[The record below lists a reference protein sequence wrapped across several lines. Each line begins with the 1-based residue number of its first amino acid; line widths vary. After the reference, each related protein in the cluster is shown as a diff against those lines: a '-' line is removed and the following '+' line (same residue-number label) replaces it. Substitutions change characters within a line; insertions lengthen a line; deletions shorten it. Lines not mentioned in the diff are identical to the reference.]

1 MNPSSRTEPQ
11 NSTTGPRSTGGKAAP
26 TQTPAN
32 AHLGQDK
39 PGLFDAQ
46 GAVGK
51 QFTTEGA
58 IGGTAQKIGGPLD
71 KEGMIG
77 KQFTTEGSIGG
88 TVQDMM
94 GGQSKRSN

>member
-51 QFTTEGA
+51 QFTSEPFLPLPFCCCLASSDSSSFFPLEG
-58 IGGTAQKIGGPLD
+58 
-71 KEGMIG
+71 
-77 KQFTTEGSIGG
+77 
-88 TVQDMM
+88 
-94 GGQSKRSN
+94 